1 MTSEQMQPI
10 LLGVSGLEY
19 QGFMEC
25 ETNFLLSLMNSVE
38 RGVTENKKPQY
49 PDKSWWSVLMMEPVK
64 DVPSIDPMQ
73 APLVK
78 LTKASL
84 INIPITDPTYGKYSI
99 RMNQEVDP
107 ATEISNV
114 INAITTEAQVRP
126 VIASINA
133 LDRFL
138 HTKPQLKCEI
148 YNQLDRALRT
158 LIMRSKITHI
168 ILFSPYGN
176 PQGPE
181 EGNHSDYGIY
191 IATVTRPRHEDTV
204 KIHEIGYLFNQAVE
218 DVMTNQEF

>member
-1 MTSEQMQPI
+1 MQPI
-10 LLGVSGLEY
+10 LLGIPGLEY

-25 ETNFLLSLMNSVE
+25 EASFLLSLMNSVE
-38 RGVTENKKPQY
+38 RGVTENRKPQY
-49 PDKSWWSVLMMEPVK
+49 PDRSWWSILMMEPIK
-64 DVPSIDPMQ
+64 DIPSIDPIQ

-78 LTKASL
+78 LTRASL
-84 INIPITDPTYGKYSI
+84 INIPIADPTYGKYSI

-107 ATEISNV
+107 ITEINNV
-114 INAITTEAQVRP
+114 ISTIITEAQSRP

-158 LIMRSKITHI
+158 LIMKGDITHI

-191 IATVTRPRHEDTV
+191 IATITRPRHEDTV
-204 KIHEIGYLFNQAVE
+204 KVHEIGYLFNQAVE
-218 DVMTNQEF
+218 DVMTNQGS

>member
-1 MTSEQMQPI
+1 MQPI
-10 LLGVSGLEY
+10 LLGILGLEY
-19 QGFMEC
+19 QGFVEC
-25 ETNFLLSLMNSVE
+25 ETNFLLTLVNSME

-49 PDKSWWSVLMMEPVK
+49 PAQSWWSVLMMEPVK
-64 DVPSIDPMQ
+64 EIPGIDPTQ

-99 RMNQEVDP
+99 RFNQDVDP
-107 ATEISNV
+107 VTEINMV
-114 INAITTEAQVRP
+114 IKAVMAEAAARP

-138 HTKPQLKCEI
+138 HTKLSLKCGI
-148 YNQLDRALRT
+148 YNVLDKALRE
-158 LIMRSKITHI
+158 LILRGDLTHI

-181 EGNHSDYGIY
+181 EGNHSEYGVY
-191 IATVTRPRHEDTV
+191 IATIPRPRHEDTV
-204 KIHEIGYLFNQAVE
+204 KIHEIGYLFNEAVLSTQR
-218 DVMTNQEF
+218 VL

>member
-1 MTSEQMQPI
+1 MQPI
-10 LLGVSGLEY
+10 LLGILGLEY

-25 ETNFLLSLMNSVE
+25 ETNFLLSLMNSIE

-49 PDKSWWSVLMMEPVK
+49 PDRSWWSVLMMEPVK
-64 DVPSIDPMQ
+64 EVPNIDPMQ
-73 APLVK
+73 APLIK
-78 LTKASL
+78 LTRASL

-99 RMNQEVDP
+99 RMDQEVDP
-107 ATEISNV
+107 ATEINNV
-114 INAITTEAQVRP
+114 ISLIIAEAQTKP

-138 HTKPQLKCEI
+138 HLKPQMKCEI
-148 YNQLDRALRT
+148 YNQLDKALRS
-158 LIMRSKITHI
+158 LILRSNITHI

-181 EGNHSDYGIY
+181 EGNHSDYGVY

-218 DVMTNQEF
+218 DVMTGQGL

>member
-1 MTSEQMQPI
+1 MQPI
-10 LLGVSGLEY
+10 LLGVLGLEY

-25 ETNFLLSLMNSVE
+25 ETNFLLSLMNSIE

-64 DVPSIDPMQ
+64 DIPSIDPMQ

-78 LTKASL
+78 LTRASL
-84 INIPITDPTYGKYSI
+84 INIPITNPTYGKYSI
-99 RMNQEVDP
+99 KMDQEVDP
-107 ATEISNV
+107 ATEINNV
-114 INAITTEAQVRP
+114 ISAIITEAQTRP

-133 LDRFL
+133 LERFL
-138 HTKPQLKCEI
+138 HAKPQMKCEI

-158 LIMRSKITHI
+158 LIMRGDITHI

-181 EGNHSDYGIY
+181 EGNHSDYGVY

-218 DVMTNQEF
+218 DVMASQGY

>member
-1 MTSEQMQPI
+1 MQPI
-10 LLGVSGLEY
+10 LLGVLGLEY

-25 ETNFLLSLMNSVE
+25 ETNFLLSLMNSIE

-49 PDKSWWSVLMMEPVK
+49 PDRSWWSVLMMEPVK
-64 DVPSIDPMQ
+64 DIPSIDPMQ

-78 LTKASL
+78 LTRASL
-84 INIPITDPTYGKYSI
+84 INIPITNPTYGKYSI
-99 RMNQEVDP
+99 KMDQEVDP
-107 ATEISNV
+107 ATEINNV
-114 INAITTEAQVRP
+114 ISAIITEAQTRP

-133 LDRFL
+133 LERFL
-138 HTKPQLKCEI
+138 HVKPQMKCEI

-158 LIMRSKITHI
+158 LIMRGDITHI

-181 EGNHSDYGIY
+181 EGNHSDYGVY
-191 IATVTRPRHEDTV
+191 IATITRPRHEDTV

-218 DVMTNQEF
+218 DIMASQGY